1 MAHLDELLEKTSR
14 TFALSI
20 PLLPEPT
27 RREVTVAYLI
37 FRIAD
42 TFEDSTRWPRAERIG
57 ALEGFME
64 LVRTRDREAEVRMAR
79 RWAREVPTDHDGY
92 VQLLENVPFVL
103 GQYHALRGEARVHI
117 EEHIGRTA
125 RGMAGF
131 VDRTGED
138 GELRLRDLDDL
149 RNYCY
154 TVAGIV
160 GEMLTELFLLD
171 RTELQPVAADLRERA
186 AAFGEG
192 LQLVNVLKD
201 SSVDRREGRVYLPPQ
216 VDRDQVFELAR
227 RDLEAA
233 ATYTR
238 DLHEAGGDRGLVA
251 FNALPI
257 QLAWATLD
265 VVEQEGAGSKI
276 SRPQV
281 WSIVEGVERALDEGR
296 PPTDPRLA
304 RRPAVG

>member
-1 MAHLDELLEKTSR
+1 MAQLDDLLEKSSR

-57 ALEGFME
+57 ALEEFME
-64 LVRTRDREAEVRMAR
+64 LVRHRDREAERDRAG

-92 VQLLENVPFVL
+92 VRLLENVPFVL
-103 GQYHALRGEARVHI
+103 GHYHGLRPDAREHI

-131 VDRTGED
+131 VSRTGDD
-138 GELRLRDLDDL
+138 GELRLHDLEDL
-149 RNYCY
+149 RHYCY

-171 RTELQPVAADLRERA
+171 RPELEPVAADLRERA
-186 AAFGEG
+186 SAFGEG

-201 SSVDRREGRVYLPPQ
+201 SSVDRREGRVYLPGG
-216 VDRDQVFELAR
+216 VSRDDVFALAR

-233 ATYTR
+233 AAYTR
-238 DLHEAGGDRGLVA
+238 ALHDAGGDRGLVA

-265 VVEQEGAGSKI
+265 TVEEEGPGSKI
-276 SRPQV
+276 TRAQV
-281 WSIVEGVERALDEGR
+281 WSIVEGVEQALDEGR
-296 PPTDPRLA
+296 APTDPALA